1 MIYTIKYVHTKSQRK
16 IYCVGSIMYKKN
28 IKINVFT
35 SLDEK
40 SFPRY
45 KLFDGIRTQITLRI
59 QTHKDVIELFLS
71 YPHPNLG

>member
-1 MIYTIKYVHTKSQRK
+1 
-16 IYCVGSIMYKKN
+16 MYKKN

-59 QTHKDVIELFLS
+59 QTHKDVIVLFLS

>member
-1 MIYTIKYVHTKSQRK
+1 MFIQNHEEKYIALDQSC
-16 IYCVGSIMYKKN
+16 IKKN

-59 QTHKDVIELFLS
+59 QTHKDVIVLFLS
-71 YPHPNLG
+71 YPYPNLG